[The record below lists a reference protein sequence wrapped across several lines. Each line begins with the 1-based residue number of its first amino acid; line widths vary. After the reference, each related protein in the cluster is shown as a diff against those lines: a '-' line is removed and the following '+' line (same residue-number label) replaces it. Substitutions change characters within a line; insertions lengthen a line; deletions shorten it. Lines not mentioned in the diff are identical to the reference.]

1 MAIIYPKIREKIS
14 ASYAEQKVYEAL
26 CGLSNDFIVFHS
38 VNWVKKNFSRSFTWY
53 ENDFLLLNR
62 KYGLLVLEVKGGI
75 ISCVDGLIH
84 QENTATH
91 RVSILN
97 EGNDPLSQA
106 IRGKYHFRNQIANRI
121 GNHIKDRLL
130 IEPLIWFP
138 TCIVDKSTNLPSNY
152 KAASFAVFDE
162 SALSENSSFSLED
175 RIINV
180 FRNYHSNQIMNITDS
195 EFDEIQNILAPD
207 FQLVPSPSMIKGE
220 LDHAFLKLTT
230 EQSGLLDYIQEQNQA
245 TIQGVAGTG
254 KTLIAI
260 EAAKRFADKGRK
272 VLFLCFNK
280 FLFHHLKNDLPYQNV
295 TYFNINS
302 YIRTLSGIDA
312 ARADQR
318 IVILQ
323 RFGLRYFEYDDV
335 IIDEAQDFENEEILY
350 FKEACKKKSGHFL
363 VFYDKNQLLTTERV
377 PEWITE
383 SECKLILTRNC
394 RNTYEIA
401 CTSYNVIDI
410 ELNQSINMIH
420 GKQTS
425 VIFTENDTLKKMKQL
440 LDYYTSNQYGY
451 ANREITILSMKAL
464 SDSLMHNVKKIDN
477 YHIVN
482 DTDNRNITFTT
493 AKKFKGLENKVVIVI
508 DIDEKC
514 FFDENTKRTFY
525 VACSR
530 ATHNL
535 TLMIDGDA
543 EKIDKIARL
552 IPISKLSSKGK
563 ISVKTKS
570 IPLSL

>member
-1 MAIIYPKIREKIS
+1 M
-14 ASYAEQKVYEAL
+14 
-26 CGLSNDFIVFHS
+26 
-38 VNWVKKNFSRSFTWY
+38 
-53 ENDFLLLNR
+53 
-62 KYGLLVLEVKGGI
+62 
-75 ISCVDGLIH
+75 
-84 QENTATH
+84 
-91 RVSILN
+91 
-97 EGNDPLSQA
+97 
-106 IRGKYHFRNQIANRI
+106 
-121 GNHIKDRLL
+121 
-130 IEPLIWFP
+130 
-138 TCIVDKSTNLPSNY
+138 
-152 KAASFAVFDE
+152 
-162 SALSENSSFSLED
+162 ED
-175 RIINV
+175 RIIDV
-180 FRNYHSNQIMNITDS
+180 YHQYHSKQVMNITDS
-195 EFDEIQNILAPD
+195 EFDEIQNVLAPD

-254 KTLIAI
+254 KTLIAL
-260 EAAKRFADKGRK
+260 EAAKRFADEDRK

-280 FLFHHLKNDLPYQNV
+280 FLFRHLKKDIPYKNV

-302 YIRTLSGIDA
+302 YVRSLSGIDA
-312 ARADQR
+312 VRADQR
-318 IVILQ
+318 IVILR
-323 RFGLRYFEYDDV
+323 RFGLRKFEYDDV

-350 FKEACKKKSGHFL
+350 FKEACKKGNGHFL

-377 PEWITE
+377 PEWIAE
-383 SECKLILTRNC
+383 SECKLVLTRNC

-410 ELNQSINMIH
+410 ELKQSINMIH

-425 VIFTENDTLKKMKQL
+425 VVFTEKDTLPKIKQL
-440 LDYYTSNQYGY
+440 LDYYTSDNFGY
-451 ANREITILSMKAL
+451 ANREITILSMKTL
-464 SDSLMHNVKKIDN
+464 SDSLLHNVHTIGN
-477 YHIVN
+477 YQIVN

-493 AKKFKGLENKVVIVI
+493 AKKFKGLENKVIIVT

-514 FFDENTKRTFY
+514 FSEENTKRAFY

-543 EKIDKIARL
+543 EKISKIASL

-570 IPLSL
+570 VPLTL